1 MAIVQPMKVTGD
13 EELRLFVEAVKAAV
27 DTHAGAEWHGGIRPD
42 GLGNGELIEYLADG
56 GRDLTPN
63 DEDATAAT
71 NAYATEVLRHI
82 DKASKVTGKTSNPDN
97 IARQAISGGLRKG
110 IMLIAEIMRKRLER
124 GVDNKGK
131 RTPVDEEYAK
141 ARQRKHGVN
150 KDAIYVATGH
160 LADAMQSRN
169 YKIYFGKRQAGK
181 AARIL
186 KLK

>member
-1 MAIVQPMKVTGD
+1 MKITGD

-27 DTHAGAEWHGGIRPD
+27 DTHAGAAWEGGIRPD
-42 GLGNGELIEYLADG
+42 GLGNSKLIEYLADG
-56 GRDLTPN
+56 GRDLSPN

-71 NAYATEVLRHI
+71 NAYATDVLRHI
-82 DKASKVTGKTSNPDN
+82 DLASKSTGKTANPDN
-97 IARQAISGGLRKG
+97 IARAGIVGGLRKG
-110 IMLIAEIMRKRLER
+110 ITLIADRMRKRLEK
-124 GVDNKGK
+124 GEDNKGR
-131 RTPVDEEYAK
+131 RTPVKDDYAK
-141 ARQRKHGVN
+141 ARQKKHGVN

-169 YKIYFGKRQAGK
+169 YKIYFGKNKAGK